1 MRPGN
6 APIRAALLLAVP
18 VVAALVACAPE
29 RQPAGPR
36 TEAPRLADG
45 ALVAGDG
52 ARLPLHAWRAQ
63 GPPLAVVLGVH
74 GLNDYGNAF
83 AIPAAAW
90 TQAGVAVYAY
100 DQRGF
105 GGAGVPGVWAGATV
119 LIDDLEDAAAAL
131 RRRHPALPI
140 HIVGV
145 SMGGAVTAAALADDK
160 LRDIASAV
168 LVAPAVW
175 ARETMPLPHRIALW
189 LAARLAPSLRLS
201 GRGLGIVPSDNVE
214 MLRALGRDPLVL
226 RETRAD
232 TLAGL
237 ADLMDRAWA
246 GLAALPPDAAP
257 VLLLYGAK
265 DELIPRGATE
275 RAVCRM
281 GAASGAASG
290 AATRAAVYRDG
301 YHMLLR
307 DLGAATVHADV
318 LSWIDDAD
326 APLPSGAEA
335 EARRFFSCPAP
346 AAQMAIR
353 AEMVSIAPSIATGA
367 PP

>member
-1 MRPGN
+1 MIPGN
-6 APIRAALLLAVP
+6 APTRPAPRLRAAFLLVALTLLA
-18 VVAALVACAPE
+18 ACAPE

-36 TEAPRLADG
+36 IEAPRLADD
-45 ALVAGDG
+45 AFVAGDG

-63 GPPLAVVLGVH
+63 GPPRAVVLGVH

-83 AIPAAAW
+83 AIPAVAW

-105 GGAGVPGVWAGATV
+105 GAAGVPGVWAGAAT

-145 SMGGAVTAAALADDK
+145 SMGGAVTAAALADGK
-160 LRDIASAV
+160 LRDVAGAV
-168 LVAPAVW
+168 LVAPAIW

-201 GRGLGIVPSDNVE
+201 GQGLGIVPSDNVE

-246 GLAALPPDAAP
+246 GLAALPPAAAP

-265 DELIPRGATE
+265 DELIPRGPTE

-281 GAASGAASG
+281 GAASG

-346 AAQMAIR
+346 A
-353 AEMVSIAPSIATGA
+353 G
-367 PP
+367 

>member
-1 MRPGN
+1 MIPGKAPTRP
-6 APIRAALLLAVP
+6 APPPRAAFLLAALA
-18 VVAALVACAPE
+18 VAALGAACAPE

-52 ARLPLHAWRAQ
+52 ARLPLRAWRPEE
-63 GPPLAVVLGVH
+63 PPHAVVLGVH

-105 GGAGVPGVWAGATV
+105 GGAGVPGVWAGATT

-140 HIVGV
+140 HVVGV
-145 SMGGAVTAAALADDK
+145 SMGGAVTAAALAEGK
-160 LRDIASAV
+160 LRDVAGAV

-175 ARETMPLPHRIALW
+175 ARETMPLPHRIGLW

-246 GLAALPPDAAP
+246 GLAALPPGAAP

-265 DELIPRGATE
+265 DELIPRGPTE

-281 GAASGAASG
+281 GAATGAASG
-290 AATRAAVYRDG
+290 AGARAALYRDG

-318 LSWIDDAD
+318 LSWIDDAA
-326 APLPSGAEA
+326 APLPSGAGA

-346 AAQMAIR
+346 A
-353 AEMVSIAPSIATGA
+353 G
-367 PP
+367 